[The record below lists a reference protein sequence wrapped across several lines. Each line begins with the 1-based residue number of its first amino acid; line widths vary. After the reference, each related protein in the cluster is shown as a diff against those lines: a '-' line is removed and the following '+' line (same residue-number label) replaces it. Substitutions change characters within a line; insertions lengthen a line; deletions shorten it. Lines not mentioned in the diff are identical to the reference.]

1 MKFYKIVLLVVAL
14 ICSVLAAEQIEIT
27 LENGTKWTGEIGQ
40 SIVVH
45 AVLGSK
51 EKIFSG
57 KLERVTESYLIVG
70 GDFINVSEV
79 LSITLRSEQETE
91 LVEGADGVDLGDA
104 GSSSSPIN
112 EEKSVDSELKLAV
125 IPLTGEIGFVH
136 GEMSSEANWFCADHL
151 EQMFKRAKNAGVKI
165 VVLEINSPG
174 GLVIERNKIC
184 DVIQKY
190 RAEFKMVAY
199 PHDAFSAAST
209 VAMTCDEILAAPDS
223 KIGAAVVLRGGDAV
237 EKKYASAD
245 ASVVRSYLLNAN
257 RQGEISDA
265 FSIVSKELW
274 FDKKNKKCASSEL
287 DDSGDW
293 IMVDSA
299 DTILTLDS
307 SELMQYEI
315 AVAKVNSIQEYFPTY
330 AVSDYKTSIDGKKK
344 ITIISSKKLEK
355 STAGDFSFQKQKD
368 LDFWMEEMEDA
379 LIAVRADRDNE
390 YKWDYL
396 KKTEKEVRKR
406 ASDLEKESKKILKR
420 YDRGG
425 YDFYISAKIIN
436 ALTIIR
442 DTSKLVIDNDLR
454 ENIVLT
460 KSRVNTIIEA
470 MYSVWK
476 K

>member
-1 MKFYKIVLLVVAL
+1 M
-14 ICSVLAAEQIEIT
+14 
-27 LENGTKWTGEIGQ
+27 
-40 SIVVH
+40 
-45 AVLGSK
+45 
-51 EKIFSG
+51 
-57 KLERVTESYLIVG
+57 
-70 GDFINVSEV
+70 
-79 LSITLRSEQETE
+79 
-91 LVEGADGVDLGDA
+91 
-104 GSSSSPIN
+104 
-112 EEKSVDSELKLAV
+112 
-125 IPLTGEIGFVH
+125 
-136 GEMSSEANWFCADHL
+136 
-151 EQMFKRAKNAGVKI
+151 
-165 VVLEINSPG
+165 
-174 GLVIERNKIC
+174 
-184 DVIQKY
+184 
-190 RAEFKMVAY
+190 
-199 PHDAFSAAST
+199 
-209 VAMTCDEILAAPDS
+209 
-223 KIGAAVVLRGGDAV
+223 
-237 EKKYASAD
+237 
-245 ASVVRSYLLNAN
+245 NAN
-257 RQGEISDA
+257 RQGDISDA

-274 FDKKNKKCASSEL
+274 FHKNNKNFSSSEL

-293 IMVDSA
+293 IKVDSA
-299 DTILTLDS
+299 DSILTLDS

>member
-104 GSSSSPIN
+104 GNSSSPIN

-136 GEMSSEANWFCADHL
+136 GEMSSEANWFGAGHL
-151 EQMFKRAKNAGVKI
+151 EAMFKKAKNASVKI
-165 VVLEINSPG
+165 VVLEINSTD

-190 RAEFKMVAY
+190 RAEFKIVAY
-199 PHDAFSAAST
+199 PHAALDAAST

-223 KIGAAVVLRGGDAV
+223 KVGDAIVV

-257 RQGEISDA
+257 RQGDISDA

-274 FDKKNKKCASSEL
+274 FHKKNKNFSSSEL

-293 IMVDSA
+293 IKVDSA
-299 DTILTLDS
+299 DSILTLDS

-344 ITIISSKKLEK
+344 ITISSSKKLEK
-355 STAGDFSFQKQKD
+355 STAGDFSFQKQKH

-390 YKWDYL
+390 NKKNWL
-396 KKTEKEVRKR
+396 SKTEKEVRKR
-406 ASDLEKESKKILKR
+406 VSDLEKESKKILKR